1 MMPYDHLL
9 RRIEV
14 RVGTLG
20 GKPVIRKTRIPV
32 ELILAL
38 MVAGET
44 AEIILDNY
52 PDLEQEDIRA
62 CLAYAHALVAN
73 TTIDAIEV
81 VGA

>member
-1 MMPYDHLL
+1 MQYDHLL

-14 RVGTLG
+14 RAGTLG

-44 AEIILDNY
+44 TEAILDNY

-73 TTIDAIEV
+73 TSIDAIEV